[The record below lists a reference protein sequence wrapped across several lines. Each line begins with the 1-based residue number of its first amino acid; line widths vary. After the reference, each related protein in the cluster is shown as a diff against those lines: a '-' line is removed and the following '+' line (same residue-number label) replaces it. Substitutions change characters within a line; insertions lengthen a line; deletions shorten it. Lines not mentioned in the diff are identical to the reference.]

1 MRRPAVS
8 HTRSKF
14 LALAAAVAGV
24 AVIGVT
30 ESSATSSLPQPITPI
45 KHVVVIFD
53 ENVSFD
59 HYFGTYPDAL
69 NPAGESTFHA
79 KPGTPTVNGL
89 NTSLLDANP
98 NEYDPERLDPTQALT
113 CDQNHGY
120 SAEQAAF
127 DGGLMDKFVQD
138 TQGGGCTQSTEPDA
152 GNYGPNGVVMDYYD
166 GNTVTGLWNLA
177 QNFSLN
183 DNSYSTTFGPST
195 PGAINLIAGQTA
207 GAVAHG
213 GNSSNIAGGGITPAA
228 SGTLFGD
235 AEPYYDMCSNAST
248 AFNTADT
255 TYSPN
260 GAPGG
265 VTASFTG
272 KNIGDLMNSAGVTWG
287 WFQGGFTPSSYSLQ
301 SNNSERAVCAT
312 AHTNVGGASVADYSE
327 HHEPF
332 QYYATTANPD
342 HNAPSS
348 VSQVGFSDPAGT
360 SLQNAVNHQ
369 YDLSWFYSA
378 LAANDLPQVSFLKA
392 PEYEDGHAGYSDPL
406 DEQKWL
412 ADSIDAVEKSPDW
425 SSTAIVIAYDDSDG
439 WYDHQMGSIITPS
452 EDTSDDLDGPGKC
465 GSAVATPSPNDRCGV
480 GPRQPLLVISPWA
493 KQNYVDSTFTDQS
506 SILQFIEN
514 NWDLGRVGGGS
525 ADAQAGT
532 LDNMFDFDPHRQ
544 LAPAIIL
551 NDDTGEIQS
560 EVPTNGSDDATPSIV
575 ASNTSQTAASGSTG
589 ATGSTT
595 SSPVVPPTLTCHG
608 SEHKG
613 VFVLKCTSSSQTDAD
628 VALRARLYRGKL
640 LLGNHATSLK
650 SGGAKFTFKLGGH
663 GGHGSYTFRLS
674 VDAGGNVT
682 EYTKRLTVK

>member
-1 MRRPAVS
+1 MS

-24 AVIGVT
+24 AAIGVT
-30 ESSATSSLPQPITPI
+30 ESSATNSLPQPTTPI
-45 KHVVVIFD
+45 KHVVVIYD

-59 HYFGTYPDAL
+59 HYFATYPTAL
-69 NPAGESTFHA
+69 NLPGESQFHA
-79 KPGTPTVNGL
+79 LPETPSVNGL
-89 NTSLLDANP
+89 NTALLDANP
-98 NEYDPERLDPTQALT
+98 NEYDPERLDPSQALT

-138 TQGGGCTQSTEPDA
+138 TQGAGCTQSTEPDA
-152 GNYGPNGVVMDYYD
+152 GTYGPNGVVMDYYD

-177 QNFSLN
+177 QHFSLN

-213 GNSSNIAGGGITPAA
+213 GNSSNIAGGGVTPAA

-248 AFNTADT
+248 AFNTTDT

-265 VTASFTG
+265 VTVSLTG

-301 SNNSERAVCAT
+301 ANNAERAVCAT
-312 AHTNVGGASVADYSE
+312 THTNVGGATVADYSE

-332 QYYATTANPD
+332 QYYASTANPD

-348 VSQVGFSDPAGT
+348 VSQVGYSDPAGT
-360 SLQNAVNHQ
+360 LIQNAVNHQ

-412 ADSIDAVEKSPDW
+412 ADSIDAVEQSPDW
-425 SSTAIVIAYDDSDG
+425 SSTAIVVAYDDSDG

-452 EDTSDDLDGPGKC
+452 QDTSDDLDGPGKC
-465 GSAVATPSPNDRCGV
+465 GSAGTTPSPNDRCGV

-493 KQNYVDSTFTDQS
+493 KQNYVDNTFTDQS

-514 NWDLGRVGGGS
+514 NWDLGRIGGGS

-532 LDNMFDFDPHRQ
+532 LANMFDFDPHRQ

-551 NDDTGEIQS
+551 NGATGEISS
-560 EVPTNGSDDATPSIV
+560 ELPTTVSGPVGASSIQPL
-575 ASNTSQTAASGSTG
+575 NTSQTITAGATASTG
-589 ATGSTT
+589 VTASTA
-595 SSPVVPPTLTCHG
+595 SVPPTLVCHG
-608 SEHKG
+608 SAHNG
-613 VFVLKCTSSSQTDAD
+613 VFVLTCTSRHQVDGT
-628 VALRARLYRGKL
+628 VALRARLYRGKR
-640 LLGNHATSLK
+640 LLGDRASSLK
-650 SGGAKFTFKLGGH
+650 TSGAKFTFKLHGDGGR
-663 GGHGSYTFRLS
+663 GSYTFRLS
-674 VDAGGNVT
+674 VDAGGSVT
-682 EYTKRLTVK
+682 EYTKQLTVK